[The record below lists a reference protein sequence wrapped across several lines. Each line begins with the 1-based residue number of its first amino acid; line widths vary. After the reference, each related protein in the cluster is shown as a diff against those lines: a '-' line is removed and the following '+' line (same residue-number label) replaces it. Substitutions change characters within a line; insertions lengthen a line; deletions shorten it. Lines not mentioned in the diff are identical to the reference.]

1 MNFFNDPLKAVK
13 SGLNTAGGALKRA
26 NSKAQ
31 SAMSNYQ
38 QQR

>member
-38 QQR
+38 